1 MRAFAF
7 GGTSNRWAVS
17 WDDLMVT
24 NRCLIAA
31 LLAAFSIPAG
41 ASVVVVGSNS
51 ARMCYLA
58 ADSASPPVRGDF
70 QHCAVALDE
79 EGLTRRD
86 RAATYVN
93 RGILRLRREMV
104 VEAIA
109 DFDSALAIDP
119 NQPEASQQRRG
130 AAAPEPRRGRLA
142 PVRHRAEHRT
152 RRPWPRAG
160 AANER
165 LGGARAAIAMRM
177 ASQIQPTGPAANGAA
192 FSGSAR

>member
-1 MRAFAF
+1 
-7 GGTSNRWAVS
+7 
-17 WDDLMVT
+17 MVT

-31 LLAAFSIPAG
+31 LLVATSIPAG

-58 ADSASPPVRGDF
+58 ADAASPPLRGDF

-93 RGILRLRREMV
+93 RGILRLRREMT

-119 NQPEASQQRRG
+119 NQPEASLNKG
-130 AAAPEPRRGRLA
+130 AALLRQN
-142 PVRHRAEHRT
+142 RAEAALPLFTAALEHRT
-152 RRPWPRAG
+152 YRPALAYLGRG
-160 AANER
+160 MANER
-165 LGGARAAIAMRM
+165 LGDARAAYSDYRM
-177 ASQIQPTGPAANGAA
+177 ASQIEPHW
-192 FSGSAR
+192 SAPRTELQRFRVVSR